1 MSMIPLLQP
10 IFQGDWAPHGETVQ
24 CSPPPP
30 GAILVADLVSRPG
43 LLADVM
49 ARHAGHL
56 GVTGRDWRAVAS
68 AWSLDYLW
76 TLLPPV
82 VAAASLLQHRFP
94 VSPARMA
101 LVLDDDAHP
110 VRFHIG
116 DLGEAMPGTGTV
128 ERYSPLLHEH
138 LQPLFAALHRETR
151 VAEKILWANTA
162 RYLGEILEQGIALA
176 GPLPPLVADQAMLLE
191 GGSWPEGRGNPM
203 LALPR
208 RSACDAAGQRVTL
221 HRHCCLY
228 YLLPEQPYCGGCPL
242 APQHR
247 ATLRTT
253 APTA

>member
-1 MSMIPLLQP
+1 MIPLLQP
-10 IFQGDWAPHGETVQ
+10 IFQGDWAPHGETLQ
-24 CSPPPP
+24 CATAPPE
-30 GAILVADLVSRPG
+30 ALLVADLVARPG
-43 LLADVM
+43 LLADVI
-49 ARHAGHL
+49 ARHAVHL
-56 GVTGRDWRAVAS
+56 GVTGPDRRAVAS

-94 VSPARMA
+94 VDMARIA

-110 VRFHIG
+110 VRFHI
-116 DLGEAMPGTGTV
+116 DELGEPMPGTGTV
-128 ERYSPLLHEH
+128 ERYSPLLHRH
-138 LQPLFAALHRETR
+138 LQPLFSALHRETR

-162 RYLGEILEQGIALA
+162 RYLGEILEQGLALA

-191 GGSWPEGRGNPM
+191 RGAWPDDRRNPM

-208 RSACDAAGQRVTL
+208 RTACDAAGQTVPL

-228 YLLPEQPYCGGCPL
+228 YLLPEQAYCGGCPL

-253 APTA
+253 ASIA